1 MATPPDL
8 ATLQAQLKQALQDAE
23 DAEHARDTAKL
34 ARMKV
39 SGQLSTLQKALAAV
53 APDASSDKDPQVAA
67 LARIEWLAIHGK
79 PDPAAAAAAKAAE
92 MEAPMPSR
100 AVLEAVIAGTRKFT
114 KEQLEFSVGETM
126 VLTGWQM
133 TPVELIEKGEKWLA
147 QQVLKN
153 SGDE

>member
-39 SGQLSTLQKALAAV
+39 SGQLSTLQKALAVV

>member
-100 AVLEAVIAGTRKFT
+100 AVLEAVISGTRKFT

-153 SGDE
+153 SGDD

>member
-1 MATPPDL
+1 MTPD
-8 ATLQAQLKQALQDAE
+8 QAETRAEAPVAVEPQD
-23 DAEHARDTAKL
+23 T
-34 ARMKV
+34 
-39 SGQLSTLQKALAAV
+39 
-53 APDASSDKDPQVAA
+53 AA
-67 LARIEWLAIHGK
+67 LARIEWLAINGT

-133 TPVELIEKGEKWLA
+133 TPLELIEKGEKWLA
-147 QQVLKN
+147 TQVLKN
-153 SGDE
+153 QGDGSA

>member
-153 SGDE
+153 SGDD